1 VREGHIPSPAEG
13 HSRGKVLQASWFR
26 RAEQAFLT
34 LAAADR
40 ATRSGTSRTL
50 GARWRRQWR
59 QLIAF
64 CAPLTYNYF
73 MIFIETPLFTK
84 VVRGLLPDDS
94 YAALQ
99 QVLIYRPD
107 AGDVIA
113 GSGGLRK
120 IRWRVPGSGKRGGL
134 RVIYY
139 WDVSEETIFMLLVYK
154 KSRQEDL
161 TSSQIKTLRNLVKE
175 WLI

>member
-1 VREGHIPSPAEG
+1 
-13 HSRGKVLQASWFR
+13 
-26 RAEQAFLT
+26 
-34 LAAADR
+34 
-40 ATRSGTSRTL
+40 
-50 GARWRRQWR
+50 
-59 QLIAF
+59 
-64 CAPLTYNYF
+64 

-84 VVRGLLPDDS
+84 LVRGLLPDDS

-107 AGDVIA
+107 AGNVIT

-139 WDVSEETIFMLLVYK
+139 WEVSEETIFMLLVYK
-154 KSRQEDL
+154 KSQHEDL

-175 WLI
+175 WLL